1 VCSQLGRQVER
12 REREGE
18 ETKFLFFFSK
28 FPKQIFKQVLN
39 SLLTFETNHSIQNN
53 MQQHVSTN
61 M

>member
-18 ETKFLFFFSK
+18 ETKFLFFSK